1 MPHKIQAAIR
11 EDREPRSA
19 AHIAMVTHLT
29 LDATLYQ
36 LRKLEADG
44 QIRHTVDRRG
54 VMRWQMVDVEEVKPG
69 LVALDVMVRLTNGT
83 YDLTPAARKALGI
96 DG

>member
-1 MPHKIQAAIR
+1 MPHKIQAAIN
-11 EDREPRSA
+11 EDTEPRSA

-44 QIRHTVDRRG
+44 QIRHKVDGQG
-54 VMRWQMVDVEEVKPG
+54 VMRWQMVDLEETKPG
-69 LVALDVMVRLTNGT
+69 LVPLDVMVRLTNGT
-83 YDLTPAARKALGI
+83 YDLTPAARKALGL
-96 DG
+96 

>member
-11 EDREPRSA
+11 EDREARSA

-36 LRKLEADG
+36 LRKLEGEG
-44 QIRHTVDRRG
+44 QIRHRVDGQG
-54 VMRWQMVDVEEVKPG
+54 VMRWVMVDAEEV
-69 LVALDVMVRLTNGT
+69 TNPAPCLGPQPFT
-83 YDLTPAARKALGI
+83 GKAFMLTPAQILALGL
-96 DG
+96 